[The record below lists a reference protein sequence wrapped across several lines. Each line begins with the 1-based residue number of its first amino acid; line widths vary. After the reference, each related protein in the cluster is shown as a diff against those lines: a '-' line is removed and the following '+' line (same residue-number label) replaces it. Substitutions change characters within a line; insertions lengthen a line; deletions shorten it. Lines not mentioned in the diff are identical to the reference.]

1 MILLVILKHFMEM
14 QAIDCTTFLWKLAGF
29 AALNLVYVKNS
40 AQRVNAPSKGSSEIR
55 VPIRNKKLGN

>member
-14 QAIDCTTFLWKLAGF
+14 QAINCTIFLWKLAGL

-40 AQRVNAPSKGSSEIR
+40 AQRVNAPSKGSFEIR
-55 VPIRNKKLGN
+55 VLIRNKKLGN